1 LIVFAFA
8 LGAAIGSF
16 LNVVADRVPAGR
28 SIVSPRS
35 FCETCD
41 RSLTTWDLL
50 PIISYLWLRGKCRY
64 CATRIPARLT
74 VMEAVN
80 GLLIAGV
87 YLRYGGGLDFVIL
100 TAAVSALVVIARI
113 DLERELILN
122 SITYPSVVVLLAIAP
137 FWSELGV
144 SRPFLGDETI
154 VASLLSSLVGGAGYS
169 LFFLSIVLVYA
180 FVVGGV
186 GMGVGDV
193 KLAAVIG
200 LLVGIPGA
208 AVALWVAA
216 VSGGFVAIILLA
228 SGRKGR
234 KEGIPFG
241 PFMSLGAFVVVLS
254 GADLVDQYIDAIDFF
269 A

>member
-1 LIVFAFA
+1 MLIVFAFA

-122 SITYPSVVVLLAIAP
+122 SITYPGVVVLLAIAP

-154 VASLLSSLVGGAGYS
+154 VASLLSSLVGGLGYS
-169 LFFLSIVLVYA
+169 LFFLAIVLAYPR
-180 FVVGGV
+180 
-186 GMGVGDV
+186 GMGMGDV

-208 AVALWVAA
+208 AVALWIAA

-241 PFMSLGAFVVVLS
+241 PFMSLGAIVVVLS
-254 GADLVDQYIDAIDFF
+254 GADLVGQYIDAIDFF
-269 A
+269 S